1 MLTRGLA
8 GAAAGAMILAL
19 TGLPAPAAQAATPA
33 GRPAHKA
40 AGYPRT
46 AAASLLRDL
55 RQAWRITKGK
65 GVTVAV
71 IGGTVDRSVAGLAKK
86 VVTGPSY
93 GHPTSGQVTEG
104 TLFASLVAG
113 NGPSTQNPYRT
124 LGIAPQ
130 ARILSLGVRSTTK
143 TTVWLA
149 GLSKAIEYAVRH
161 GAQVIYVEQ
170 TSYSDS
176 AGLAAAVAAAEA
188 KNVVVASAEY
198 GPAKIS
204 ADPEYPASLPGVLA
218 AASVVL
224 PRWPAPPSKLPT
236 PANGS
241 ILVAAPGNVLFASG
255 PAGTNY
261 PVYNF
266 FAADAWLTATAALI
280 KSAHPGLS
288 PALVARALA
297 ASASYQPGGEYRA
310 ATGFGLINPAG
321 ALAEA
326 GKLTGLRTVAPL
338 GSNAVAPSVRLA
350 SGPAPGAIAAVHHS
364 AWKLAGYAAIMLAGL
379 IVLLRARRL
388 ARRWRRRARLPTTQS
403 HRIRTATPAPEPAPG
418 PAPAVAEASDPA
430 SQEA

>member
-1 MLTRGLA
+1 VLTRGLA
-8 GAAAGAMILAL
+8 GPAAGATILAL
-19 TGLPAPAAQAATPA
+19 TGLLAPAAQAATA
-33 GRPAHKA
+33 ARPPHKA

-55 RQAWRITKGK
+55 RQAWRTTKGK

-71 IGGTVDRSVAGLAKK
+71 IGGTVDRSVAGLARK
-86 VVTGPSY
+86 VVTGPAY
-93 GHPTSGQVTEG
+93 GHPGSRQVTEG

-113 NGPSTQNPYRT
+113 NGPSTQNPFGT
-124 LGIAPQ
+124 IGIAPQ
-130 ARILSLGVRSTTK
+130 ARILSLGVRSTAK

-149 GLSKAIEYAVRH
+149 NLSKAIQYAAGH

-198 GPAKIS
+198 GPAKVS

-218 AASVVL
+218 AASVIL
-224 PRWPAPPSKLPT
+224 PRWPVPPSKLPT

-297 ASASYQPGGEYRA
+297 ASASYQPGGYRA

-338 GSNAVAPSVRLA
+338 GPNAVAPSVRLA

-364 AWKLAGYAAIMLAGL
+364 VWKLAGYAAIMLAGL

-388 ARRWRRRARLPTTQS
+388 ARRWRRRARLRTTQS
-403 HRIRTATPAPEPAPG
+403 HRIRPD
-418 PAPAVAEASDPA
+418 VADTG
-430 SQEA
+430 